1 MTNAKQD
8 LKDILE
14 HIKIVIYKVWDA
26 NKERLR
32 LETYALGIIED
43 IEGAIEQRF
52 GELEKRLEQEQQ
64 RKIEEHA
71 KTLKEEYPEDAWESW
86 MLLRE

>member
-1 MTNAKQD
+1 MSYTKQD

-52 GELEKRLEQEQQ
+52 EELEKRLDTTPNTVGIP
-64 RKIEEHA
+64 KCFDA
-71 KTLKEEYPEDAWESW
+71 KQMKGKQIP
-86 MLLRE
+86 